1 MNRMTNTLPNCA
13 PRPDAGLRRRCGTA
27 APGLVFSPGG
37 VTFSDS
43 AMAALRR
50 VGLDV
55 MDLVRKHCMAD
66 WTDMMPHDRRANI
79 EALARG
85 GRIFSS
91 FHLGDQVRVWVIT
104 EADRSSTS
112 VLLPGEF

>member
-1 MNRMTNTLPNCA
+1 MNRMTSFTYSRA

-27 APGLVFSPGG
+27 ATGLVFNPGG
-37 VTFSDS
+37 VTFSDT
-43 AMAALRR
+43 AMAAIRR
-50 VGLDV
+50 AGLDV

-79 EALARG
+79 DALARG

-91 FHLGDQVRVWVIT
+91 FHLGEQVRVWVIT

-112 VLLPGEF
+112 VVLPGEF